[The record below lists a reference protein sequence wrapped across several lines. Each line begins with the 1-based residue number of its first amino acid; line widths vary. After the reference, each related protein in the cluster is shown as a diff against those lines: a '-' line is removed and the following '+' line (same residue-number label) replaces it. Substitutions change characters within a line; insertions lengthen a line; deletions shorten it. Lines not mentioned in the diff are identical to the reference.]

1 MQTKA
6 IIQSHWF
13 SFLFLVPF
21 VVMLWVHRL
30 LRLSDALM
38 IQTPPGERDAHT
50 YNLVMAAVFFCGVT
64 GFLSHAFSFARRDR
78 VWLTAKLVFL
88 VVYCTIVMFVR

>member
-6 IIQSHWF
+6 ITQSHWVT
-13 SFLFLVPF
+13 FLFLVPF
-21 VVMLWVHRL
+21 QVMLVVHRL

-38 IQTPPGERDAHT
+38 IQTPLGEPEART
-50 YNLVMAAVFFCGVT
+50 YNLVMAAVFFFGVT
-64 GFLSHAFSFARRDR
+64 GFLSHAFSFARPDR

-88 VVYCTIVMFVR
+88 VVYCTIVMFAR